1 MNFSSRIRLGVLAGI
16 AAVTLGAGSALAAS
30 INDVN
35 VLMKTSHG
43 DIQLRLDAKAAPV
56 TVANFVKYAKSGFFD
71 NLIFH
76 RVIDGF
82 MIQGGGFDE
91 NMRQKDAQAPIVNEA
106 RNGLSNRRGT
116 IAMARTSEPHSA
128 SSQFFINLVDNDFL
142 DAKNARDGWGYAVFG
157 RVVKGMNVVDKIG
170 SVRTT
175 IKRGHSDVPV
185 ETVKIQSVTVM
196 P

>member
-16 AAVTLGAGSALAAS
+16 AAVTLGTGSALAAS
-30 INDVN
+30 INDVK

-91 NMRQKDAQAPIVNEA
+91 NMRQKDTQAPIVNEA

-185 ETVKIQSVTVM
+185 DTVKIQSVTVM

>member
-142 DAKNARDGWGYAVFG
+142 DTKNARDGWGYAVFG

-185 ETVKIQSVTVM
+185 DTVKIQSVTVM

>member
-175 IKRGHSDVPV
+175 IKRGHRDVPV

>member
-91 NMRQKDAQAPIVNEA
+91 NMRQKEADAPIVNEA

-185 ETVKIQSVTVM
+185 DTVKIQSVTVM

>member
-1 MNFSSRIRLGVLAGI
+1 MNFPSRIRLGVLAGI

-30 INDVN
+30 IYDVN

-91 NMRQKDAQAPIVNEA
+91 NMRQKDTQAPIVNEA

-185 ETVKIQSVTVM
+185 DTVKIQSVTVM

>member
-185 ETVKIQSVTVM
+185 DTVKIQSVTVM

>member
-1 MNFSSRIRLGVLAGI
+1 MTFSSRIRLGLLAAI
-16 AAVTLGAGSALAAS
+16 AACSMGVGSAFAAQ

-35 VLMKTSHG
+35 VLMKTSLG

-56 TVANFVKYAKSGFFD
+56 TVANFVDYAKRGFYND
-71 NLIFH
+71 LIFH

-82 MIQGGGFDE
+82 MIQGGGFDADM
-91 NMRQKDAQAPIVNEA
+91 NQKKTSAAIVNEA

-157 RVVKGMNVVDKIG
+157 RVVKGMDVVDKIG
-170 SVRTT
+170 AVRTT
-175 IKRGHSDVPV
+175 MKAGHGDVPV
-185 ETVKIQSVTVM
+185 ESIKIHSVTLL

>member
-91 NMRQKDAQAPIVNEA
+91 KMRQKDAQAPIVNEA

-170 SVRTT
+170 AVPTT
-175 IKRGHSDVPV
+175 IKSGHRDVPV